1 MHRIIALNLVCGL
14 TMALVLLS
22 LFDTFQRTSTSSF
35 FNLEQIEQN
44 GHNFNPF
51 FTAMLLGLLLL
62 SYIKRRKRTRL
73 VLSLFLGLVSFS
85 CWFSTGGLWAYYN
98 VGIHEQRFF
107 AIIILGIA
115 FWVLVLKSIKGKR
128 KPFSV
133 VVRRKVIQKQKG
145 KCAACKRKLTA
156 YGLDLD
162 HKNGDRSNNKL
173 SNCQVLCVPCH
184 RRKHAK

>member
-1 MHRIIALNLVCGL
+1 MFRKPEYFDLIFPLCQYMHRITALNLVCSL
-14 TMALVLLS
+14 TMALILLS

-44 GHNFNPF
+44 KHNFNPF

-107 AIIILGIA
+107 AIIILVIA
-115 FWVLVLKSIKGKR
+115 FWVLVSK
-128 KPFSV
+128 FSSW
-133 VVRRKVIQKQKG
+133 
-145 KCAACKRKLTA
+145 
-156 YGLDLD
+156 
-162 HKNGDRSNNKL
+162 RSV
-173 SNCQVLCVPCH
+173 S
-184 RRKHAK
+184 